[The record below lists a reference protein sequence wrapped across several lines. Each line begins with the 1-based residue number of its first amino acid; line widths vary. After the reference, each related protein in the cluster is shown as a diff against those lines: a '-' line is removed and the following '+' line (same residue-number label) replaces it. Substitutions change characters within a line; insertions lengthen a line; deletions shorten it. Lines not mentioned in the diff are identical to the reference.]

1 MSRWLR
7 DVWQW
12 TKRWPTAGQIGFA
25 LVVILITAAIS
36 SGISNALRDS
46 NDPRA
51 TTATTSSAPTTAT
64 TFRAPTT
71 SSGATTAT
79 RPPATAATAATSTTH
94 PSTTTTTTVHG
105 VLTGPRFYASVDTM
119 KESKDG
125 EARGLSSAEIVDNV
139 ILSASIGNNYI
150 TVNTHLEYPDVMG
163 QWVQTIRAA
172 GKSVWFRLGT
182 SNCSQSRSSYLTE
195 MQKLI
200 VGHPGYFRSGDIF
213 DGDTE
218 NENSCYWTQNCGSS
232 GPYGCPDEF
241 NTFTQNLTTYADQA
255 FALIGVTGVITW
267 IHSTDPGTATTGLL
281 NARTVEVDHNTVTVD
296 AYPDQNTTDPNTAAQ
311 SWLNQL
317 EEIHNAWPNADVVI
331 GEAGYCLKSNVSDA
345 AQASVLSAEYA
356 VIEQANYPWLKG
368 WNYWVGAGGEGY
380 GGYTNI
386 MSGGIGRWRLRPA
399 SSVLSDFYRFQLAK

>member
-1 MSRWLR
+1 M
-7 DVWQW
+7 
-12 TKRWPTAGQIGFA
+12 
-25 LVVILITAAIS
+25 
-36 SGISNALRDS
+36 
-46 NDPRA
+46 
-51 TTATTSSAPTTAT
+51 
-64 TFRAPTT
+64 
-71 SSGATTAT
+71 
-79 RPPATAATAATSTTH
+79 
-94 PSTTTTTTVHG
+94 TTTTTVP
-105 VLTGPRFYASVDTM
+105 TGPAFYASVDTM

-125 EARGLSSAEIVDNV
+125 EAHDLSAAQILDNV
-139 ILSASIGNNYI
+139 ILSASMGNNYVS
-150 TVNTHLEYPDVMG
+150 VNTHLEYPDVMG

-182 SNCSQSRSSYLTE
+182 SKCSQSRASYLTQ

-200 VGHPGYFRSGDIF
+200 VDHPGYFRSGDIF

-218 NENSCYWTQNCGSS
+218 NENSCYWTQQCGSR

-255 FALIGVTGVITW
+255 FAQIGVTGVITW

-281 NARTVEVDHNTVTVD
+281 NARTVQVDHNTVTVD

-331 GEAGYCLKSNVSDA
+331 GEAGYCLSIDVSDA
-345 AQASVLSAEYA
+345 TQASVLSAEFA
-356 VIEQANYPWLKG
+356 AIERANYPWLKG
-368 WNYWVGAGGEGY
+368 WNYWVGAGGPAY
-380 GGYTNI
+380 GGNTNI
-386 MSGGIGRWRLRPA
+386 ISGSTGSWRVRAA